1 MGGGVK
7 TVHGRNESVREYMEA
22 AAPHLARPSRQTHN
36 KSFVK
41 TNTHGYKYNRIA
53 DMNTY
58 RNTSLKTNTNMDT
71 NINTNTVQEEI
82 RKIRISTLLLAG
94 AQQYFCL
101 QKYKQKCGIDIW

>member
-1 MGGGVK
+1 MK
-7 TVHGRNESVREYMEA
+7 TVHEKNESVREYMEA

-53 DMNTY
+53 DMTTY
-58 RNTSLKTNTNMDT
+58 TNTSLKTNTNMDT

-94 AQQYFCL
+94 TQQYFCL
-101 QKYKQKCGIDIW
+101 QK

>member
-1 MGGGVK
+1 MK
-7 TVHGRNESVREYMEA
+7 TVHEKNESVREYMEA

-53 DMNTY
+53 DMTTY
-58 RNTSLKTNTNMDT
+58 TNTSLKTNTNMDT

-94 AQQYFCL
+94 TQQYFCL
-101 QKYKQKCGIDIW
+101 QKYE